1 MILLFILALAFLF
14 FVLTVTIVLLV
25 VGPTLL
31 LQPRRRNA
39 DFYRALGQPVTPSD
53 LQLFYE
59 EINIIAPDRIK
70 LNSWLIK
77 APSPARATVLYL
89 HGVGDCKIDGLHFA
103 RLLHDH
109 HFNVL
114 LYDARRH
121 GISDGRFCTY
131 GYYEKHD
138 VSTIIDYLATRTD
151 VAVGKIG
158 LFGTSMGASVALQA
172 AAIDSRIC
180 AVVAENSFATLRT
193 IFDDYQKRMIY
204 LPFHYLRN
212 IVIKRSEL
220 TAKFKANDVSPLEAV
235 KHFTIPVLFIYG
247 SEDKLIDHQYSLRLY
262 EQATGPKE
270 LFPIDHAAHNNTW
283 EVAGKAYEQKL
294 LDFFGRHLQ

>member
-1 MILLFILALAFLF
+1 MIFLVILALLFVAFL
-14 FVLTVTIVLLV
+14 LSATLVLLV
-25 VGPTLL
+25 IGPTLL
-31 LQPRRRNA
+31 LHPKRRHP
-39 DFYRALGQPVTPSD
+39 DFYRSLGSPVTPSD

-59 EINIIAPDRIK
+59 EINIITPDGLK

-77 APSPARATVLYL
+77 APAPARASVIYL
-89 HGVGDCKIDGLHFA
+89 HGVGDCKIGGLRFA
-103 RLLHDH
+103 RLMHDH
-109 HFNVL
+109 YYNVL

-138 VSTIIDYLATRTD
+138 VTTIINYLTTRTD
-151 VAVGKIG
+151 VALGKIG

-172 AAIDSRIC
+172 AAIDRRIA

-220 TAKFKANDVSPLEAV
+220 MAAFKANDVSPLDAV
-235 KHFTIPVLFIYG
+235 QQFRIPVLFVYG
-247 SEDKLIDHQYSLRLY
+247 SDDTLIDHRYSLKLF
-262 EQATGPKE
+262 EQAAGPKE
-270 LFPIDHAAHNNTW
+270 LFPIDHATHNDTW
-283 EVAGKAYEQKL
+283 EVAGKSYEQRL
-294 LDFFGRHLQ
+294 LEFFRKNLQ